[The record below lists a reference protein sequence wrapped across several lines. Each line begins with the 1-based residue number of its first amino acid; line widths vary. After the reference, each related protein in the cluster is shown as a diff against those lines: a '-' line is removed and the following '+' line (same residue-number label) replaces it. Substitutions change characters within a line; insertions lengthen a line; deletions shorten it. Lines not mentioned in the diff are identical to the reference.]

1 MEITSTAAV
10 ITGDA
15 AAITSDQVITEEL
28 YEALNCSCAI
38 LGKDEPRAA
47 PAPVGL
53 AVGAHLGS
61 STQFSPLHSP
71 GRARRSPVISSPV
84 VER

>member
-1 MEITSTAAV
+1 MPGFVHKIVQLLLIYCQRSREITSAAAV
-10 ITGDA
+10 ITGDSA
-15 AAITSDQVITEEL
+15 VIASDQVTTEEL

-61 STQFSPLHSP
+61 STQ
-71 GRARRSPVISSPV
+71 
-84 VER
+84 